1 MNRNPEIEIA
11 LNHLRQDDN
20 MKILI
25 NYFGPITLK
34 NKQNH
39 FKSLVRSIIHQQ
51 LSGKAAKTIENRF
64 LALYDGS
71 VFPNPEE
78 VLKTPSESMQNIGL
92 SKMKTK
98 YIQGLA
104 KKIDG
109 GEIRLEEL
117 STLSDDEIAKILKPI
132 KGIGQWT
139 IDMFLIFSL
148 NRLDVFP
155 INDLGIKKGLMI
167 LLGREK
173 FLSEKSMI
181 SRSKKWKPYRTI
193 ASLYIW
199 KVVDEGMILKP

>member
-1 MNRNPEIEIA
+1 MNRNPEIEVAINN
-11 LNHLRQDDN
+11 LSQDDN

-64 LALYDGS
+64 LSLYNGS
-71 VFPNPEE
+71 TFPNPEE
-78 VLKTPSESMQNIGL
+78 VLKTPSESMQIIGL
-92 SKMKTK
+92 SKRKTD
-98 YIQGLA
+98 YIQCLS

-109 GEIRLEEL
+109 GEIRLGEL
-117 STLSDDEIAKILKPI
+117 STLSDNEIANILKPI

-155 INDLGIKKGLMI
+155 LNDLGIKKGLMI
-167 LLGREK
+167 LLGRKK

-181 SRSKKWKPYRTI
+181 SHSNKWKPYRTI

-199 KVVDEGMILKP
+199 KIVDEGIILKP